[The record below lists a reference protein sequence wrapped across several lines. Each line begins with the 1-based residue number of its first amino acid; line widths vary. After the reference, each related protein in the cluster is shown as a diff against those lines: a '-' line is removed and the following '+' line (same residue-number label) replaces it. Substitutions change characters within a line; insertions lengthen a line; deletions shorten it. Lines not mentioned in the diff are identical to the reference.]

1 MKDKH
6 IFLIALIFSIIG
18 LLLLLIIPIEDFKEI
33 TIKEINSLPL
43 ESKIKIQGLVNNIYK
58 TNKVFTFNL
67 TDQTSTT
74 KVVLFNPKSLNLNNN
89 DKIEVKGIVKTYKNS
104 IEIHAKSIKKL

>member
-18 LLLLLIIPIEDFKEI
+18 LLLLLITPIEDFKEI

-43 ESKIKIQGLVNNIYK
+43 ESKVKIQGLIDSIYK
-58 TNKVFTFNL
+58 NKVLTFNL
-67 TDQTSTT
+67 TDQTGTT

-89 DKIEVKGIVKTYKNS
+89 DKIEVQGIVKTYKNS
-104 IEIHAKSIKKL
+104 IEIHAKSIKMI